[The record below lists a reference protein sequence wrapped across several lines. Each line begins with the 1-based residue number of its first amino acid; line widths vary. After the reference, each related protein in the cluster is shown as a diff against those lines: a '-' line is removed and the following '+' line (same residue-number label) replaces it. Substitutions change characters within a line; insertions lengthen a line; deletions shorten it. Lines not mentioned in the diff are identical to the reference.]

1 MVVHCW
7 LRIATVVTKS
17 CGGWTDR
24 PTKFSIWTFVT
35 NNHHLR
41 RLFLYYEEV
50 CRKKEERM
58 PKTLLWENAKPSL
71 PGSPCHCHCYAIALR
86 SVAVVAVAVVTL
98 PPAHHAGAASGEKSH
113 SSVFGILSS
122 FFLHTSS

>member
-1 MVVHCW
+1 M
-7 LRIATVVTKS
+7 
-17 CGGWTDR
+17 
-24 PTKFSIWTFVT
+24 
-35 NNHHLR
+35 R

-71 PGSPCHCHCYAIALR
+71 PGSPCHYHCYAIALR

-98 PPAHHAGAASGEKSH
+98 PPARHAGAASGKKQFQHFAVGSLDPDFDH
-113 SSVFGILSS
+113 NFFFSVVSSGSY
-122 FFLHTSS
+122 